1 LIKFCGKKTI
11 KKNKNLRV
19 FERWELKKMKTFY
32 YEKMNEC
39 DLVGIKALRASSIAI
54 WLWLWHMAMVFHKY
68 TTHLAVIY
76 DDE

>member
-1 LIKFCGKKTI
+1 MKKKIKFLQDGNWK
-11 KKNKNLRV
+11 
-19 FERWELKKMKTFY
+19 RWKLF

-39 DLVGIKALRASSIAI
+39 DLVGIKALRASSMAI

-76 DDE
+76 DMMMNNNKN